1 MGQSRWIIEF
11 YKKSNNRCP
20 TEDFLNELLK
30 AEILFVER
38 AIDRLSEFGN
48 NLRRPH
54 ADYLRDD
61 IYELRVKTSHNQVRL
76 FYFFFDG
83 MRIIIT
89 HGYKKKTGAAKTNEI
104 KKAMEFRR
112 DYIARNK
119 RQDEL

>member
-20 TEDFLNELLK
+20 TEDFLNGLLK

-54 ADYLRDD
+54 ADYLAM
-61 IYELRVKTSHNQVRL
+61 IFMNSESKQVTIRSVCSIFSL
-76 FYFFFDG
+76 
-83 MRIIIT
+83 
-89 HGYKKKTGAAKTNEI
+89 
-104 KKAMEFRR
+104 ME
-112 DYIARNK
+112 
-119 RQDEL
+119 

>member
-1 MGQSRWIIEF
+1 MGQAKWIIEY
-11 YKKSNNRCP
+11 YKKSNKRCP
-20 TEDFLNELLK
+20 TEDFLDKTLLK
-30 AEILFVER
+30 TEMVFIER

-61 IYELRVKTSHNQVRL
+61 IYELRVRTNHNQVRL

-83 MRIIIT
+83 MKIIIT
-89 HGYKKKTGAAKTNEI
+89 HGYKKKSGVVRDNEI
-104 KKAMEFRR
+104 KKAIEFRK

-119 RQDEL
+119 RRT

>member
-1 MGQSRWIIEF
+1 MGQSKWIIEF

-20 TEDFLNELLK
+20 TEDFLNNLLK
-30 AEILFVER
+30 VEILFVER

-61 IYELRVKTSHNQVRL
+61 IYELRVKTNQKQVRL

-83 MRIIIT
+83 TTIIIT
-89 HGYKKKTGAAKTNEI
+89 HGYHKKTNAIKGNEI
-104 KKAMEFRR
+104 KRAIEFRQ
-112 DYIARNK
+112 DYLARNK
-119 RQDEL
+119 RQK

>member
-1 MGQSRWIIEF
+1 MGQSKWIVEF

-20 TEDFLNELLK
+20 TEDFWNDLLK

-61 IYELRVKTSHNQVRL
+61 IYELRVRTNQNQVRM

-83 MRIIIT
+83 AKIIIT
-89 HGYKKKTGAAKTNEI
+89 HGYKKKTSAVKDSEI
-104 KKAMEFRR
+104 RKAIEFRK
-112 DYIARNK
+112 DYLARNE
-119 RQDEL
+119 RQK

>member
-1 MGQSRWIIEF
+1 MGQSKWIVEF

-20 TEDFLNELLK
+20 TEDFLNKNLLK
-30 AEILFVER
+30 TELFFIER

-61 IYELRVKTSHNQVRL
+61 IYELRVKTNQNQVRL

-83 MRIIIT
+83 MKIIIT
-89 HGYKKKTGAAKTNEI
+89 HGYKKKTAVVRDNEI
-104 KKAMEFRR
+104 KKAIEFRK
-112 DYIARNK
+112 D
-119 RQDEL
+119 L